1 VRAFTSSQTVLRL
14 SIDQLLG
21 PVVLGRAARLH
32 PTMII
37 FCFLSGGLLFGI
49 AGMIL
54 AVPVALIPLDR
65 ALAVVPPQRE
75 RNGKYRHG
83 ASRSLMR
90 RVGGVSANDMIQKLF
105 QSQNAGTIKIDSM
118 LVGGNLGF
126 DSHSPWHIPGQTD
139 GDGYIIVDRLRDGFG
154 DTHHSEDRHAVAAS
168 HERPP
173 VVTMG
178 RLWGKLS
185 KVVLPPDQLILSRKT
200 SH

>member
-1 VRAFTSSQTVLRL
+1 MMEVGIEGAMAC
-14 SIDQLLG
+14 
-21 PVVLGRAARLH
+21 VVGSTIIGIETLVTEIENSGGLWAARLK
-32 PTMII
+32 TA
-37 FCFLSGGLLFGI
+37 S
-49 AGMIL
+49 ARWSIL
-54 AVPVALIPLDR
+54 PLDR

-173 VVTMG
+173 RGHDGQIVGQAFQSRVTTG
-178 RLWGKLS
+178 P
-185 KVVLPPDQLILSRKT
+185 VDTIE
-200 SH
+200 